1 MTVKEKKAAYD
12 KEYRLK
18 NLEKIK
24 LRALEYSNNRK
35 DIKKEYQKNY
45 DILNKE
51 KVAERKRKYYKNNKS
66 KILEACKKYRNNNPK
81 EKSGLK
87 GTGNYNITLAERHK
101 DIWINTKIFLYKL
114 KMTDINNQ
122 VFFKYGL
129 TKNIR
134 NRIYGIPYDVEVL
147 ELIELNKYDA
157 VYKEKELLE
166 KVISYTPLTKFG
178 GHTECFIKET

>member
-1 MTVKEKKAAYD
+1 MTAKEKKAEYD

-24 LRALEYSNNRK
+24 IRTLEYRNNRK
-35 DIKKEYQKNY
+35 DINKEYQKNY

-51 KVAERKRKYYKNNKS
+51 KVSERKKKYYKNNKS
-66 KILEACKKYRNNNPK
+66 KILEICKKYRNNNPK

-101 DIWINTKIFLYKL
+101 DVWINTKIFLYKL

-129 TKNIR
+129 TKNIK
-134 NRIYGIPYDVEVL
+134 NRLYQIPYNVEIL
-147 ELIELNKYDA
+147 ELIELNKYEG
-157 VYKEKELLE
+157 VYKEKKLLE
-166 KVISYTPLTKFG
+166 QVTSYIPLTKFG
-178 GHTECFIKET
+178 GHTECFIL